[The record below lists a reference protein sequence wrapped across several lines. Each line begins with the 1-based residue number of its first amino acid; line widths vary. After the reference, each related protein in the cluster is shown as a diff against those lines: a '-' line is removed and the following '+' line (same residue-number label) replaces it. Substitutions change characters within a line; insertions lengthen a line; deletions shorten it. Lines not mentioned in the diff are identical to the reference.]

1 MPAPLKHMTPHIWG
15 LLTLLAFI
23 WGGSF
28 FFVRIAV
35 LEIPPLTLVLARVLI
50 AAIVLNLFLIAR
62 PTGMQHRPKLWLQFA
77 IMGMLNNI
85 IPFSLLFYGQQE
97 LGAGLASII
106 NALTPIWSLLIAH
119 VATRDE
125 RLSASKLFGV
135 MAGFA
140 GVGIMIGGA
149 VFAGLHGAVLALL
162 AVIGTTIS
170 YGFAS
175 VYGRIFSDVPP
186 LETARGQLTT
196 STIFM
201 LPIAL
206 LLDKPWLLP
215 MPSTYALGSI
225 ILLATVC
232 TAYAYILYFRILASA
247 GAVNISLVTLLVPVS
262 AIALGMVFLGE
273 ILLTRHI
280 IGLGFIFIGLAA
292 IDGRAI
298 TFLQNQ
304 LVRPKSN

>member
-15 LLTLLAFI
+15 LLALLAFI

-135 MAGFA
+135 AVGFA

-149 VFAGLHGAVLALL
+149 VFAGLNGIVLALL
-162 AVIGTTIS
+162 AVVGTTIS

-215 MPSTYALGSI
+215 MPSTIAIGSI

-232 TAYAYILYFRILASA
+232 TAYAYILYFKILASA

-273 ILLTRHI
+273 VLLPRHI
-280 IGLGFIFIGLAA
+280 VGLGFILIGLAA
-292 IDGRAI
+292 IDGRPLSYLRHRLFHKL
-298 TFLQNQ
+298 T
-304 LVRPKSN
+304 

>member
-1 MPAPLKHMTPHIWG
+1 MPSSSKQMSPQNWA
-15 LLTLLAFI
+15 LLALLSVI

-28 FFVRIAV
+28 LFVRVAV
-35 LEIPPLTLVLARVLI
+35 LEISPLTLVLARVLI
-50 AAIVLNLFLIAR
+50 AAIVLNIFLMFKPA
-62 PTGMQHRPKLWLQFA
+62 GLQHKPRLWVQFA
-77 IMGMLNNI
+77 IMGLLNNI

-119 VATRDE
+119 VATNDE

-135 MAGFA
+135 FAGFS

-149 VFAGLHGAVLALL
+149 VFAGLDGAVLALL
-162 AVIGTTIS
+162 AVVGTTIS
-170 YGFAS
+170 YGVAS
-175 VYGRIFSDVPP
+175 VYGRVFSAIPP

-196 STIFM
+196 SSILM

-206 LLDKPWLLP
+206 MFEQPWLLP
-215 MPSTYALGSI
+215 MPSTAALGSVF
-225 ILLATVC
+225 LLATLC

-262 AIALGMVFLGE
+262 AIALGALFLGE
-273 ILLTRHI
+273 TLLPRHMV
-280 IGLGFIFIGLAA
+280 GWHLF
-292 IDGRAI
+292 
-298 TFLQNQ
+298 
-304 LVRPKSN
+304 